1 MSDNIRQNLRLKEY
15 SKVCWS
21 RRVGP
26 GSPHLHIIVTCSEDS
41 EEEETFCFWAVGWRQ
56 LVYKC
61 DTMDFSFNMSAAPK
75 KHKHIEG
82 SFDRPDGPEEF
93 WKVIDLD
100 SLIVWNKQGEEI
112 ERGDGKVPR
121 GQKYGF
127 STKP

>member
-1 MSDNIRQNLRLKEY
+1 
-15 SKVCWS
+15 
-21 RRVGP
+21 
-26 GSPHLHIIVTCSEDS
+26 
-41 EEEETFCFWAVGWRQ
+41 
-56 LVYKC
+56 
-61 DTMDFSFNMSAAPK
+61 MDFSFNMSAAPK

-127 STKP
+127 STKH